1 MIRALLTDLD
11 DTLYDYAPCEAKG
24 RAALRERATAELGLG
39 AQAFDA
45 LYGRARESVKAR
57 CPTPSSHSRLLYLHE
72 ALHELA
78 TGSSGAPRLDLA
90 RVLEGTFWDAY
101 LSAATLR
108 QGGLELLRWF
118 RAHGGKV
125 AIVTDLTLDV
135 QLRKLQHFGLMTE
148 IDALVASEEVGADK
162 PAPAAFRLAAER
174 LGIPLSACAVVGDS
188 QAKDGGGAVALGLPF
203 FLVRTPDSPQGLT
216 LHDVNVELAKR
227 NAWTL

>member
-24 RAALRERATAELGLG
+24 RAALRERATAELGLT
-39 AQAFDA
+39 AEAFDA
-45 LYGRARESVKAR
+45 LYARARDSVKAR

-78 TGSSGAPRLDLA
+78 AGSSGAPRLALA
-90 RVLEGTFWDAY
+90 RALEDVFWDAY

-108 QGGLELLRWF
+108 DGGLELLRWF
-118 RAHGGKV
+118 RARGGKV

-135 QLRKLQHFGLMTE
+135 QLRKLQHFGLMAE

-162 PAPAAFRLAAER
+162 PAPAPFILAAQR
-174 LGIPLSACAVVGDS
+174 LGVPLLECAVVGDS
-188 QAKDGGGAVALGLPF
+188 AAKDGGGAAGLGLPF

-216 LHDVNVELAKR
+216 LREVTVELAKR